1 MRMEKICKK
10 NSGKSKFKKIV
21 IIFIVI
27 PLLLTIAA
35 VCAWFTLLYTGAE
48 QVDKTKL
55 NFTPANLRITDINGQ
70 YVDLPE
76 SCDSYASS
84 AEIPDKLK
92 KTFVTLEDKRF
103 YEHSG
108 VDHLRVIKA
117 ALKNLKSGGIKEGA
131 STISQQLIK
140 NTHLSSE
147 RSFERKIAEARLAI
161 KLEKQYT
168 KDEILTMYLNMLYFG
183 SGEYGVKNAARRFF
197 GKELNDLDLAECA
210 MLAGIVKSPTRYNPI
225 NNFERSDERK
235 ELVLEI
241 MRKEG
246 AITNEEFEKAKNY
259 KIVIKNSINESNS
272 AFLFL
277 EYSIEECAKRLNM
290 TPEQLLSSGYII
302 ETYLDSDAQTLLKKV
317 MTNPALTLKTAGGEI
332 PDNAAVVIDNFTGGV
347 KAFWSNCGYTPQ
359 TNRQPGST
367 LKPLVCYAPALECG
381 AIYPSTV
388 IDDKKK
394 SFSGYSPDNYKNE
407 YHGKISVRECLK
419 QSLNI
424 PAVEVMNMVGVE
436 RACSYLPQL
445 GIELEE
451 IDYNF
456 STALG
461 GMTYGTNITDI
472 AAAYST
478 FARGG
483 LYKNRSFVR
492 QVKTVNGDIVF
503 TSPDSTKRVFNEDT
517 AYLITDML
525 VDTAISGSAKKLSG
539 LKFPIASK
547 TGTVSSPD
555 PKFNTDVYNVSY
567 TSSETAVF
575 WQGNLS
581 GEADGMLPQNIT
593 GGGSPTLMAKNYFSR
608 SRAEKKPFNIPDS
621 IVYADIDKYEYSQG
635 NVVLADTA
643 APKYAAQKEIF
654 SSRYLPNAV
663 NRSYSILARPQISI
677 ERQDNMRNITIG
689 ADPHLNYAVILHD
702 YFSGDMIV
710 HLFDSGKSEY
720 SFAVQFETGGLFTPR
735 YAVKVYYI
743 DDNGQ
748 SVFRIYPIERT

>member
-1 MRMEKICKK
+1 MRMEKVCKK
-10 NSGKSKFKKIV
+10 NSCKSKLKKIV
-21 IIFIVI
+21 IIFIII

-35 VCAWFTLLYTGAE
+35 VCAWFTLLYTGEE
-48 QVDKTKL
+48 QVDKNKL

-76 SCDSYASS
+76 SYDSYASS
-84 AEIPDKLK
+84 VEIPDKLK
-92 KTFVTLEDKRF
+92 KAFVTLEDKRF

-225 NNFERSDERK
+225 NNFERSNERK

-246 AITNEEFEKAKNY
+246 AITNEEFERAQNY
-259 KIVIKNSINESNS
+259 KIVIKNNVNESNS

-277 EYSIEECAKRLNM
+277 EYSIEECAMHLNM

-302 ETYLDSDAQTLLKKV
+302 ETYLDNDAQTLLKKV

-381 AIYPSTV
+381 AIYPSTA
-388 IDDKKK
+388 IDDTKK
-394 SFSGYSPDNYKNE
+394 SFSGYSPNNYKDE
-407 YHGKISVRECLK
+407 YHGRISVRECLK

-445 GIELEE
+445 GIKLEE
-451 IDYNF
+451 SDYNF

-472 AAAYST
+472 AAAYSS

-492 QVKTVNGDIVF
+492 QVKTTNGDIVF
-503 TSPDSTKRVFNEDT
+503 TSLDSTKRVFNEDT

-547 TGTVSSPD
+547 TGTVSSSD
-555 PKFNTDVYNVSY
+555 PKFNTDAYNVSY

-581 GEADGMLPQNIT
+581 GKSDGMLPQNIT

-608 SRAEKKPFNIPDS
+608 SRAEKKPFNIPDD
-621 IVYADIDKYEYSQG
+621 IVYADIDKYEYAQG
-635 NVVLADTA
+635 NVVLADAA
-643 APKYAAQKEIF
+643 APKYAVKKEIF

-663 NRSYSILARPQISI
+663 NRSYSMLARPQIFI
-677 ERQDNMRNITIG
+677 ERLDNMRNITIS
-689 ADPHLNYAVILHD
+689 ADPRLNYAVILRD
-702 YFSGDMIV
+702 YFSGDRTV
-710 HLFDSGKSEY
+710 QLFDSGKSEY
-720 SFAVQFETGGLFTPR
+720 SFAIQVESGGLFAPR
-735 YAVKVYYI
+735 YAVKVYYT

-748 SVFRIYPIERT
+748 TVFRIYPIDRI